1 MFEFN
6 NSVQGTTGW
15 KQTNKQKGKEMWEE
29 IVYKIERNGL
39 TFCIPKENKER
50 NGDGGEEERWDWESN
65 FYWAHTMCQ
74 DLLDIIHAFYFSS
87 HSF

>member
-1 MFEFN
+1 MVEFN
-6 NSVQGTTGW
+6 NSVQGAAGW

-29 IVYKIERNGL
+29 IVYKIESNGL
-39 TFCIPKENKER
+39 TFCIPKEKKER
-50 NGDGGEEERWDWESN
+50 NGDGGKEERWDWESN
-65 FYWAHTMCQ
+65 FYWEPTMCQ